1 MSNIT
6 NNLKK
11 SIYDCLSSQSN
22 APFTE
27 LTGIF
32 TYVDK
37 NQAFPYVFISV
48 ENMKDNSTF
57 SKSIYTYSVSIEIFD
72 KSLSTNFVMSVSE
85 EIKNLFKML
94 SNFTSTD
101 FSIVDVLFKENKM
114 TMENNNTI
122 QKSRILF
129 DFIISV
135 N

>member
-37 NQAFPYVFISV
+37 NQAFPYVFIYV

-72 KSLSTNFVMSVSE
+72 KSLNTNFVMSVSE

-101 FSIVDVLFKENKM
+101 FSIVDVLFKENKI

>member
-22 APFTE
+22 TPFTE

-32 TYVDK
+32 TYIDK
-37 NQAFPYVFISV
+37 NQAFPYVFISI
-48 ENMKDNSTF
+48 ENVKDNSTF
-57 SKSIYTYSVSIEIFD
+57 SKSIYTYLVSIEIFD
-72 KSLSTNFVMSVSE
+72 KSLNTNFVMSVSE

-101 FSIVDVLFKENKM
+101 FSIVDVLFKENKII
-114 TMENNNTI
+114 MENNNTI

>member
-11 SIYDCLSSQSN
+11 SIYDCLGSQSN
-22 APFTE
+22 TPFTE

-48 ENMKDNSTF
+48 ENMEDNSTF
-57 SKSIYTYSVSIEIFD
+57 SKNIYTYSVSIEIFD
-72 KSLSTNFVMSVSE
+72 KSLSSNFVMSISE
-85 EIKNLFKML
+85 EIKNLFKTI
-94 SNFTSTD
+94 SNFTTTD
-101 FSIVDVLFKENKM
+101 FSIIDVLFKENKISI
-114 TMENNNTI
+114 ENNNTI
-122 QKSRILF
+122 QESRILF

>member
-37 NQAFPYVFISV
+37 NQAFPYIFISV

-57 SKSIYTYSVSIEIFD
+57 SKNIYTYSVSIEIFD
-72 KSLSTNFVMSVSE
+72 KSLNTNFVMSVSE

-101 FSIVDVLFKENKM
+101 FSIVDVLFKENKI

>member
-22 APFTE
+22 TPFSE

-37 NQAFPYVFISV
+37 NQAFPYAFISI
-48 ENMKDNSTF
+48 ENVKDNSTF
-57 SKSIYTYSVSIEIFD
+57 SKIIYTYLVSIEIFD
-72 KSLSTNFVMSVSE
+72 KSLSSNFVMSVSE
-85 EIKNLFKML
+85 EIKNLFKTI
-94 SNFTSTD
+94 SNFTSSD

-114 TMENNNTI
+114 SIENNNTI

>member
-1 MSNIT
+1 
-6 NNLKK
+6 
-11 SIYDCLSSQSN
+11 
-22 APFTE
+22 
-27 LTGIF
+27 
-32 TYVDK
+32 
-37 NQAFPYVFISV
+37 
-48 ENMKDNSTF
+48 
-57 SKSIYTYSVSIEIFD
+57 
-72 KSLSTNFVMSVSE
+72 MSVSE

-101 FSIVDVLFKENKM
+101 FSIVDVLFKENKI